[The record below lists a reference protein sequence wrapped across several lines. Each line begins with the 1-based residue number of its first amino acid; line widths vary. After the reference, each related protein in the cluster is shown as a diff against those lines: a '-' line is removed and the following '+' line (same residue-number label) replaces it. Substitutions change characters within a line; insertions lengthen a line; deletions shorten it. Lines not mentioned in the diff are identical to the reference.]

1 MGQFREMTPGNRLF
15 QRVYITLMLWFVGRA
30 IVAASKADPQVADEF
45 EKLPE
50 GFTFALGVLP
60 KGPRMVVRK
69 ERSGKV
75 KYLGQAPGEAVDLHL
90 TIKNMQA
97 FFLIFS
103 FQESTPTANARARL
117 FVDGGLPE
125 ACAVVRVLDVVQVH
139 LLPKFIAKLAVKRYP
154 SWSVKRHTLT
164 RGMVYLRTMIGV

>member
-1 MGQFREMTPGNRLF
+1 MGQFREMTPGGRIF
-15 QRVYITLMLWFVGRA
+15 QRIYITIMLWFVGRA
-30 IVAASKADPQVADEF
+30 IVAASKADPEVAEEF
-45 EKLPE
+45 EKLPA

-60 KGPRMVVRK
+60 SGLRMVIRK
-69 ERSGKV
+69 ERSGRV
-75 KYLGQAPGEAVDLHL
+75 TYLGQAKGEAVDLDM

-117 FVDGGLPE
+117 FVDGSVPE

-154 SWSVKRHTLT
+154 KWSLKRHTLT
-164 RGMVYLRTMIGV
+164 RGMVYLRTLSGI